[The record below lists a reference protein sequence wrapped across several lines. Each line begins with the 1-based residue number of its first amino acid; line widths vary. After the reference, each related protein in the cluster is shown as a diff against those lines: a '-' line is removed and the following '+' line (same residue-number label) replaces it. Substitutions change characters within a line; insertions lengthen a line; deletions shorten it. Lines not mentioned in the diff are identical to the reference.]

1 MIILFKYF
9 LIPSSI
15 ISIVLFAIGIYF
27 YRDKDGRD
35 IIGVKEDGEN

>member
-15 ISIVLFAIGIYF
+15 LLVVLFAIGIYF
-27 YRDKDGRD
+27 YRDKDGYD
-35 IIGVKEDGEN
+35 LIGIKKSKD